1 MQITIKEIQNQWGI
15 ARATIYKHIK
25 SGKLSRLDN
34 GLVDVSEVIRVYG
47 EPSKNTQVDIKETR
61 IDDQEKSI
69 LLQKIAFL
77 ETQLNQAEK
86 REEWLKGQVEK
97 AQETIKL
104 LEHKEQKTVTNK
116 GLISRL
122 INSLK

>member
-25 SGKLSRLDN
+25 NGKLSRLDN

-77 ETQLNQAEK
+77 ESQLSQAEK

-104 LEHKEQKTVTNK
+104 LEHKEAPTK
-116 GLISRL
+116 GKQRL
-122 INSLK
+122 LRWLFD

>member
-1 MQITIKEIQNQWGI
+1 MQIAIKEVKEQWSI
-15 ARATIYKHIK
+15 SRSTIYKHIK
-25 SGKLSRLDN
+25 NGKISRLDN
-34 GLVDVSEVIRVYG
+34 GLFDVSEVIKVYG
-47 EPSKNTQVDIKETR
+47 EPSKNTQIDIKETR
-61 IDDQEKSI
+61 IYDQEKNI

-77 ETQLNQAEK
+77 ETQLSQAEK

-116 GLISRL
+116 GLIRRL

>member
-25 SGKLSRLDN
+25 NGKLSRLDN

-77 ETQLNQAEK
+77 ESQLSQAEK

-104 LEHKEQKTVTNK
+104 LEHKEAPTKSKQ
-116 GLISRL
+116 GLLRWL
-122 INSLK
+122 IG

>member
-25 SGKLSRLDN
+25 NGKLSRLDN

-77 ETQLNQAEK
+77 ESQLSQAEK

-104 LEHKEQKTVTNK
+104 LEHKEAPTK
-116 GLISRL
+116 GLLRWL
-122 INSLK
+122 IRN

>member
-1 MQITIKEIQNQWGI
+1 MQITVKEIQNQWGI

-25 SGKLSRLDN
+25 NGKISRLEN

-61 IDDQEKSI
+61 IDDQEKS
-69 LLQKIAFL
+69 LLLDKVAFL
-77 ETQLNQAEK
+77 EAQLSQAET
-86 REEWLKGQVEK
+86 REEWLKSQVEK

-104 LEHKEQKTVTNK
+104 LEYKEAPTKSKQ
-116 GLISRL
+116 GLLRWL
-122 INSLK
+122 IG